1 VDAAR
6 RMASDHE
13 VVEDLLTRL
22 SGSSTSDGR
31 GELADEFA
39 RRLRAHVRAADEL
52 LVPVLRQRATGGDL
66 ARLDEVD
73 AVDTRLTGELERLA
87 RTGPSDPGFDEQ
99 IGRVRQELTR
109 HMDLEESV
117 VLPRTED
124 LLSDDELIELGAR
137 IERRQKALLRGPRL
151 GARLAVPRPESL
163 PFDPVRLA
171 RTVGIIV
178 AAGVLLAVW
187 GRLRPRMRTSG
198 PLPPRR

>member
-87 RTGPSDPGFDEQ
+87 RT
-99 IGRVRQELTR
+99 
-109 HMDLEESV
+109 
-117 VLPRTED
+117 
-124 LLSDDELIELGAR
+124 
-137 IERRQKALLRGPRL
+137 
-151 GARLAVPRPESL
+151 
-163 PFDPVRLA
+163 
-171 RTVGIIV
+171 VGIIV

>member
-6 RMASDHE
+6 RMASDHQA
-13 VVEDLLTRL
+13 VEDLLNRL
-22 SGSSTSDGR
+22 SGPSTSDGR

-39 RRLRAHVRAADEL
+39 RRLRAHVRAADEV
-52 LVPVLRQRATGGDL
+52 LVPVLRKRATGGDL
-66 ARLDEVD
+66 ERLAAVD

-87 RTGPSDPGFDEQ
+87 RTVPSDPEFDEQ
-99 IGRVRQELTR
+99 LSRVRQELTR

-124 LLSDDELIELGAR
+124 LLSDDELIQLGAR
-137 IERRQKALLRGPRL
+137 IERRQKALMRAPGL
-151 GARLAVPRPESL
+151 GASFAVPRAESL
-163 PFDPVRLA
+163 PFDPVKVA

-178 AAGVLLAVW
+178 AAGVVLAVL

-198 PLPPRR
+198 PRPPRR